1 MDIATSTI
9 SNIVT
14 AGVPHAAQEARRDS
28 MARETIPQINQNA
41 QSANNAAVS
50 QGSVQTAPV
59 NSSLFIQTD
68 VLIKAN
74 GEKVSSKKELAKTEK
89 KEDTKETKGTGGG
102 KAASSSSASD
112 VYKDAMWHEHK
123 TSFNN
128 ASVNEIAK
136 MLENIY
142 DVQVVVDPTIDQENT
157 YSGVIK
163 EKETIDSVLDL
174 LQNTLPIHYH
184 VKGSKVFITK

>member
-102 KAASSSSASD
+102 KAASSSSASGASLNQN
-112 VYKDAMWHEHK
+112 VTTASGAMNAALGGSFGSSTGASYSQDAEDK
-123 TSFNN
+123 RKKGEGYSSKAIANKYNSSRPKFNLGM
-128 ASVNEIAK
+128 SVNVSA
-136 MLENIY
+136 
-142 DVQVVVDPTIDQENT
+142 
-157 YSGVIK
+157 
-163 EKETIDSVLDL
+163 
-174 LQNTLPIHYH
+174 
-184 VKGSKVFITK
+184 

>member
-59 NSSLFIQTD
+59 NSSLFIQTN

-102 KAASSSSASD
+102 KAASSSSASGASLNQN
-112 VYKDAMWHEHK
+112 VTASGAMNAALGGSFGSSTGASYSQDAEDK
-123 TSFNN
+123 RKKGEGYSSKAIANKYNSSRPNFNLGM
-128 ASVNEIAK
+128 SVNVSA
-136 MLENIY
+136 
-142 DVQVVVDPTIDQENT
+142 
-157 YSGVIK
+157 
-163 EKETIDSVLDL
+163 
-174 LQNTLPIHYH
+174 
-184 VKGSKVFITK
+184 

>member
-102 KAASSSSASD
+102 KAASSSSASGASLNQNGTASGAMNAALGGSFGSSTGAS
-112 VYKDAMWHEHK
+112 YSQDAEDK
-123 TSFNN
+123 RKKGEGYSSKAIANKYNSSRPKFNLGM
-128 ASVNEIAK
+128 SVNVSA
-136 MLENIY
+136 
-142 DVQVVVDPTIDQENT
+142 
-157 YSGVIK
+157 
-163 EKETIDSVLDL
+163 
-174 LQNTLPIHYH
+174 
-184 VKGSKVFITK
+184 

>member
-102 KAASSSSASD
+102 KADSSSSASGASLNQN
-112 VYKDAMWHEHK
+112 VTASGAMNAALGGSFGSSTGASYSQDAEGK
-123 TSFNN
+123 RKKGESYSSKAIANKYNSSRPKFNLGM
-128 ASVNEIAK
+128 SVNVSA
-136 MLENIY
+136 
-142 DVQVVVDPTIDQENT
+142 
-157 YSGVIK
+157 
-163 EKETIDSVLDL
+163 
-174 LQNTLPIHYH
+174 
-184 VKGSKVFITK
+184 

>member
-41 QSANNAAVS
+41 QSANNVAVS

-102 KAASSSSASD
+102 KAASSSSASGASLNQN
-112 VYKDAMWHEHK
+112 VTASGAMNAALGGSFGSSTGASYSQDAEDK
-123 TSFNN
+123 RKKGEGYSSKAIANKYNSSRPNFNLGM
-128 ASVNEIAK
+128 SVNVSA
-136 MLENIY
+136 
-142 DVQVVVDPTIDQENT
+142 
-157 YSGVIK
+157 
-163 EKETIDSVLDL
+163 
-174 LQNTLPIHYH
+174 
-184 VKGSKVFITK
+184 

>member
-89 KEDTKETKGTGGG
+89 KEDTKDTKGTGGG
-102 KAASSSSASD
+102 KAASSSSASGASLNQN
-112 VYKDAMWHEHK
+112 VTASGAMNAALGG
-123 TSFNN
+123 SFGSSTGASYSQN
-128 ASVNEIAK
+128 AEDKRKKGEGYSSKAIANKYNSSRPNFNLGMSVNVSA
-136 MLENIY
+136 
-142 DVQVVVDPTIDQENT
+142 
-157 YSGVIK
+157 
-163 EKETIDSVLDL
+163 
-174 LQNTLPIHYH
+174 
-184 VKGSKVFITK
+184 

>member
-102 KAASSSSASD
+102 KAASSSSASGASLNQN
-112 VYKDAMWHEHK
+112 VTASGAMNAALGGSFGSSTGASYSQDAEDKRKKGEGYSSKAIANKYNSSSPKLNLGM
-123 TSFNN
+123 
-128 ASVNEIAK
+128 SVNVSA
-136 MLENIY
+136 
-142 DVQVVVDPTIDQENT
+142 
-157 YSGVIK
+157 
-163 EKETIDSVLDL
+163 
-174 LQNTLPIHYH
+174 
-184 VKGSKVFITK
+184 

>member
-89 KEDTKETKGTGGG
+89 KEDTKETNGTGGG
-102 KAASSSSASD
+102 KAASSSSASGASLNQN
-112 VYKDAMWHEHK
+112 VTASGAMNAALGGSFGSSTGASYSQDAEDK
-123 TSFNN
+123 RKKGEGYSSKAIANKYNSSRPNFNLGM
-128 ASVNEIAK
+128 SVNVSA
-136 MLENIY
+136 
-142 DVQVVVDPTIDQENT
+142 
-157 YSGVIK
+157 
-163 EKETIDSVLDL
+163 
-174 LQNTLPIHYH
+174 
-184 VKGSKVFITK
+184 

>member
-14 AGVPHAAQEARRDS
+14 AGVLHAAQEARRDS

-102 KAASSSSASD
+102 KAASSSSASGASLNQN
-112 VYKDAMWHEHK
+112 VTASGAMNAALGGSFGSSTGASYSQDAEDK
-123 TSFNN
+123 RKKGEGYSSKAIANKYNSSRPKFNLGM
-128 ASVNEIAK
+128 SVNVSA
-136 MLENIY
+136 
-142 DVQVVVDPTIDQENT
+142 
-157 YSGVIK
+157 
-163 EKETIDSVLDL
+163 
-174 LQNTLPIHYH
+174 
-184 VKGSKVFITK
+184 

>member
-102 KAASSSSASD
+102 KAASSSSASGASLNQN
-112 VYKDAMWHEHK
+112 VTASGAMNAALGG
-123 TSFNN
+123 SFGSSTGASYSQGAEDKRKKGEGYSSKAIANKYN
-128 ASVNEIAK
+128 SSRPKFNLGMSVNVSA
-136 MLENIY
+136 
-142 DVQVVVDPTIDQENT
+142 
-157 YSGVIK
+157 
-163 EKETIDSVLDL
+163 
-174 LQNTLPIHYH
+174 
-184 VKGSKVFITK
+184 

>member
-102 KAASSSSASD
+102 KAGSSSSASGASLNQN
-112 VYKDAMWHEHK
+112 VTASGAMNAALGGSFGSSTGASYSQDAEDK
-123 TSFNN
+123 RKKGEGYSSKAIANKYNSSRPNFNLGM
-128 ASVNEIAK
+128 SVNVSA
-136 MLENIY
+136 
-142 DVQVVVDPTIDQENT
+142 
-157 YSGVIK
+157 
-163 EKETIDSVLDL
+163 
-174 LQNTLPIHYH
+174 
-184 VKGSKVFITK
+184 

>member
-102 KAASSSSASD
+102 KAASSSSASRASLNQN
-112 VYKDAMWHEHK
+112 VTASGAMNAALGGSFGSSTGASYSQDAEDK
-123 TSFNN
+123 RKKGEGYSSKAIANKYNSSRPKFNLGM
-128 ASVNEIAK
+128 SVNVSA
-136 MLENIY
+136 
-142 DVQVVVDPTIDQENT
+142 
-157 YSGVIK
+157 
-163 EKETIDSVLDL
+163 
-174 LQNTLPIHYH
+174 
-184 VKGSKVFITK
+184 

>member
-89 KEDTKETKGTGGG
+89 KEDTKETRGTSGG
-102 KAASSSSASD
+102 KAASSSSASGASLNQN
-112 VYKDAMWHEHK
+112 VTASGAMNAALGG
-123 TSFNN
+123 SFGSSTGASYSQN
-128 ASVNEIAK
+128 AEDKRKKGEGYSSKAIANKYNSSRPKFNLGMSVNVSA
-136 MLENIY
+136 
-142 DVQVVVDPTIDQENT
+142 
-157 YSGVIK
+157 
-163 EKETIDSVLDL
+163 
-174 LQNTLPIHYH
+174 
-184 VKGSKVFITK
+184 

>member
-50 QGSVQTAPV
+50 QGSVQTAPA

-102 KAASSSSASD
+102 KAASSSSASGASLNQN
-112 VYKDAMWHEHK
+112 VTASGAMNAALGGSFGSSTGASYSQDAEDK
-123 TSFNN
+123 RKKGEGYSSKAIANKYNSSRPNFNLGM
-128 ASVNEIAK
+128 SVNVSA
-136 MLENIY
+136 
-142 DVQVVVDPTIDQENT
+142 
-157 YSGVIK
+157 
-163 EKETIDSVLDL
+163 
-174 LQNTLPIHYH
+174 
-184 VKGSKVFITK
+184 

>member
-50 QGSVQTAPV
+50 QGSVQRAPV

-102 KAASSSSASD
+102 KAASSSSASGASLNQN
-112 VYKDAMWHEHK
+112 VTASGAMNAALGGSFGSSTGASYSQDAEDK
-123 TSFNN
+123 RKKGEGYSSKAIANKYNSSKPNFNLGM
-128 ASVNEIAK
+128 SVNVSA
-136 MLENIY
+136 
-142 DVQVVVDPTIDQENT
+142 
-157 YSGVIK
+157 
-163 EKETIDSVLDL
+163 
-174 LQNTLPIHYH
+174 
-184 VKGSKVFITK
+184 

>member
-89 KEDTKETKGTGGG
+89 KEETKETKGTGGG
-102 KAASSSSASD
+102 KAASSSSASGASLNQN
-112 VYKDAMWHEHK
+112 VTASGAMNAALGGSFGSSTGASYSQDAEDK
-123 TSFNN
+123 RKKGEGYSSKAIANKYNSSRPNFNLGM
-128 ASVNEIAK
+128 SVNVSA
-136 MLENIY
+136 
-142 DVQVVVDPTIDQENT
+142 
-157 YSGVIK
+157 
-163 EKETIDSVLDL
+163 
-174 LQNTLPIHYH
+174 
-184 VKGSKVFITK
+184 

>member
-102 KAASSSSASD
+102 KAASSSSASGASLNQN
-112 VYKDAMWHEHK
+112 VTASGAMNAALGGSFGSSTGASYSQDAEDK
-123 TSFNN
+123 RKKGEGYSSKAIANEYNSSRPNFNLGM
-128 ASVNEIAK
+128 SVNVSA
-136 MLENIY
+136 
-142 DVQVVVDPTIDQENT
+142 
-157 YSGVIK
+157 
-163 EKETIDSVLDL
+163 
-174 LQNTLPIHYH
+174 
-184 VKGSKVFITK
+184 

>member
-68 VLIKAN
+68 VLI
-74 GEKVSSKKELAKTEK
+74 
-89 KEDTKETKGTGGG
+89 
-102 KAASSSSASD
+102 
-112 VYKDAMWHEHK
+112 
-123 TSFNN
+123 F
-128 ASVNEIAK
+128 
-136 MLENIY
+136 
-142 DVQVVVDPTIDQENT
+142 
-157 YSGVIK
+157 
-163 EKETIDSVLDL
+163 
-174 LQNTLPIHYH
+174 
-184 VKGSKVFITK
+184 F

>member
-68 VLIKAN
+68 VFIKAN

-102 KAASSSSASD
+102 KAASSSSASGASLNQN
-112 VYKDAMWHEHK
+112 VTASGAMNAALGGSFGSSTGASYSQDAEDK
-123 TSFNN
+123 RKKGEGYSSKAIANKYNSSKPNFNLGM
-128 ASVNEIAK
+128 SVNVSA
-136 MLENIY
+136 
-142 DVQVVVDPTIDQENT
+142 
-157 YSGVIK
+157 
-163 EKETIDSVLDL
+163 
-174 LQNTLPIHYH
+174 
-184 VKGSKVFITK
+184 

>member
-28 MARETIPQINQNA
+28 MLRETIPQINQNA

-74 GEKVSSKKELAKTEK
+74 GEKVSSKKELTKTEK
-89 KEDTKETKGTGGG
+89 KEDTKETRGTSGG
-102 KAASSSSASD
+102 KAASSSSASGASLNQN
-112 VYKDAMWHEHK
+112 VTASRAMNAALGGSFGSSTGASYSQDAEDK
-123 TSFNN
+123 RKKGEGCSSKAIANKYNSSRPKFNLGM
-128 ASVNEIAK
+128 SVNVSA
-136 MLENIY
+136 
-142 DVQVVVDPTIDQENT
+142 
-157 YSGVIK
+157 
-163 EKETIDSVLDL
+163 
-174 LQNTLPIHYH
+174 
-184 VKGSKVFITK
+184 

>member
-102 KAASSSSASD
+102 KAASSSSASGASLNQN
-112 VYKDAMWHEHK
+112 VTASGAMNAALGGSFGSSTVASYSQDAEDK
-123 TSFNN
+123 RKKGEGYSSKAIANKYNSSRPKFNLGM
-128 ASVNEIAK
+128 SVNVSA
-136 MLENIY
+136 
-142 DVQVVVDPTIDQENT
+142 
-157 YSGVIK
+157 
-163 EKETIDSVLDL
+163 
-174 LQNTLPIHYH
+174 
-184 VKGSKVFITK
+184 

>member
-41 QSANNAAVS
+41 QSANSAAVS

-74 GEKVSSKKELAKTEK
+74 GEKVSSKKEIAKTEK

-102 KAASSSSASD
+102 KAASSSSASGASLNQN
-112 VYKDAMWHEHK
+112 VTASGAMNAALGGSFGSSTGASYSQDAEDK
-123 TSFNN
+123 RKKGEGYSSKAIANKYNSSRPKFNLGM
-128 ASVNEIAK
+128 SVNVSA
-136 MLENIY
+136 
-142 DVQVVVDPTIDQENT
+142 
-157 YSGVIK
+157 
-163 EKETIDSVLDL
+163 
-174 LQNTLPIHYH
+174 
-184 VKGSKVFITK
+184 

>member
-28 MARETIPQINQNA
+28 RARETIPQINQNA

-74 GEKVSSKKELAKTEK
+74 GEKVSSKKELTKTEK
-89 KEDTKETKGTGGG
+89 KEDTKETRGTSGG
-102 KAASSSSASD
+102 KAASSSSASGASLNQN
-112 VYKDAMWHEHK
+112 VTASGAMNAALGGSFGSSTGASYSQDAEDK
-123 TSFNN
+123 RKKGEGYSSKAIANKYNSSKPNFNLGM
-128 ASVNEIAK
+128 SVNVSA
-136 MLENIY
+136 
-142 DVQVVVDPTIDQENT
+142 
-157 YSGVIK
+157 
-163 EKETIDSVLDL
+163 
-174 LQNTLPIHYH
+174 
-184 VKGSKVFITK
+184 

>member
-102 KAASSSSASD
+102 KAASSSSASGASLNQN
-112 VYKDAMWHEHK
+112 VTASGTMNAALGGSFGSSTGASYSQDAEDK
-123 TSFNN
+123 RKKGEGYSSKAIANKYNSSKPNFNLGM
-128 ASVNEIAK
+128 SVNVSA
-136 MLENIY
+136 
-142 DVQVVVDPTIDQENT
+142 
-157 YSGVIK
+157 
-163 EKETIDSVLDL
+163 
-174 LQNTLPIHYH
+174 
-184 VKGSKVFITK
+184 

>member
-74 GEKVSSKKELAKTEK
+74 GEKVSSKKELTKTEK
-89 KEDTKETKGTGGG
+89 KEDTKETKGIGGG
-102 KAASSSSASD
+102 KAASSSSASGASLNQN
-112 VYKDAMWHEHK
+112 VTASGAMNAALGGSFGSSTGASYSQDAEDK
-123 TSFNN
+123 RKKGEGYSSKAIANKYNSSRPKFNLGM
-128 ASVNEIAK
+128 SVNVSA
-136 MLENIY
+136 
-142 DVQVVVDPTIDQENT
+142 
-157 YSGVIK
+157 
-163 EKETIDSVLDL
+163 
-174 LQNTLPIHYH
+174 
-184 VKGSKVFITK
+184 

>member
-89 KEDTKETKGTGGG
+89 KEDTKETRGTSGG
-102 KAASSSSASD
+102 KAASSSSASGASLNQN
-112 VYKDAMWHEHK
+112 VTASGAMNAALGGSFGSSTGASYSQDAEDK
-123 TSFNN
+123 RKKGEGYSSKAIANKYNSSRPNFNLGM
-128 ASVNEIAK
+128 SVNVSA
-136 MLENIY
+136 
-142 DVQVVVDPTIDQENT
+142 
-157 YSGVIK
+157 
-163 EKETIDSVLDL
+163 
-174 LQNTLPIHYH
+174 
-184 VKGSKVFITK
+184 

>member
-102 KAASSSSASD
+102 KAASSSSASGASLNQN
-112 VYKDAMWHEHK
+112 VTASGAMNAALGGSFGSSTGASYSQDAEDK
-123 TSFNN
+123 RKKGEGYSSKAIANKYNSSRPNFNFGM
-128 ASVNEIAK
+128 SVNVSA
-136 MLENIY
+136 
-142 DVQVVVDPTIDQENT
+142 
-157 YSGVIK
+157 
-163 EKETIDSVLDL
+163 
-174 LQNTLPIHYH
+174 
-184 VKGSKVFITK
+184 

>member
-102 KAASSSSASD
+102 KAASSSSASGASLNQN
-112 VYKDAMWHEHK
+112 VTASGAMNAALGGSFGSSTGASYSQDAENK
-123 TSFNN
+123 RKKGEGYSSKAIANKYNNSRPKFNLGM
-128 ASVNEIAK
+128 SVNVSA
-136 MLENIY
+136 
-142 DVQVVVDPTIDQENT
+142 
-157 YSGVIK
+157 
-163 EKETIDSVLDL
+163 
-174 LQNTLPIHYH
+174 
-184 VKGSKVFITK
+184 

>member
-102 KAASSSSASD
+102 KAASSSSASGASLNQN
-112 VYKDAMWHEHK
+112 VTASGAMNAALGGSFGSSTGASYSQDAEDK
-123 TSFNN
+123 RKKGEGYSSKAIANKYNSSKPNFNLGM
-128 ASVNEIAK
+128 SVNVSA
-136 MLENIY
+136 
-142 DVQVVVDPTIDQENT
+142 
-157 YSGVIK
+157 
-163 EKETIDSVLDL
+163 
-174 LQNTLPIHYH
+174 
-184 VKGSKVFITK
+184 

>member
-74 GEKVSSKKELAKTEK
+74 GEKVSNKKELAKTEK

-102 KAASSSSASD
+102 KAASSSSASGASLNQN
-112 VYKDAMWHEHK
+112 VTASGAMNAALGGSFGSSTGASYSQDAEDK
-123 TSFNN
+123 RKKGEGYSSKAIANKYNSSRPNFNLGM
-128 ASVNEIAK
+128 SVNVSA
-136 MLENIY
+136 
-142 DVQVVVDPTIDQENT
+142 
-157 YSGVIK
+157 
-163 EKETIDSVLDL
+163 
-174 LQNTLPIHYH
+174 
-184 VKGSKVFITK
+184 

>member
-1 MDIATSTI
+1 MDSAISTI

-14 AGVPHAAQEARRDS
+14 AGVHHAAKEDRRDS

-102 KAASSSSASD
+102 KAASSSSASGASLNQN
-112 VYKDAMWHEHK
+112 VTASGAMNAALGGSFGSSTGASYSQDAEDK
-123 TSFNN
+123 RKKGEGYSSKAIANKYNSSRPNFNLGM
-128 ASVNEIAK
+128 SVNVSA
-136 MLENIY
+136 
-142 DVQVVVDPTIDQENT
+142 
-157 YSGVIK
+157 
-163 EKETIDSVLDL
+163 
-174 LQNTLPIHYH
+174 
-184 VKGSKVFITK
+184 

>member
-102 KAASSSSASD
+102 KAASSSSASGASLNQN
-112 VYKDAMWHEHK
+112 VTASGAMNAALGGYFGSSTGASYSQDAEDK
-123 TSFNN
+123 RKKGEGYSSKAIANKYNSSRPNFNLGM
-128 ASVNEIAK
+128 SVNVSA
-136 MLENIY
+136 
-142 DVQVVVDPTIDQENT
+142 
-157 YSGVIK
+157 
-163 EKETIDSVLDL
+163 
-174 LQNTLPIHYH
+174 
-184 VKGSKVFITK
+184 

>member
-1 MDIATSTI
+1 MDIETSTI

-102 KAASSSSASD
+102 KAASSSSASGASLNQN
-112 VYKDAMWHEHK
+112 VTASGAMNAALGGSFGSSTGASYSQDAEDK
-123 TSFNN
+123 RKKGEGYSSKAIANKYNSSRPKFNLGM
-128 ASVNEIAK
+128 SVNVSA
-136 MLENIY
+136 
-142 DVQVVVDPTIDQENT
+142 
-157 YSGVIK
+157 
-163 EKETIDSVLDL
+163 
-174 LQNTLPIHYH
+174 
-184 VKGSKVFITK
+184 

>member
-102 KAASSSSASD
+102 KAASSSSASGASLNQN
-112 VYKDAMWHEHK
+112 VTASGAMNAALGGSFGSSTGASYSQDAEDK
-123 TSFNN
+123 RKKGEGYSSKAIANKYNSSRPNFNLGM
-128 ASVNEIAK
+128 SVN
-136 MLENIY
+136 
-142 DVQVVVDPTIDQENT
+142 V
-157 YSGVIK
+157 S
-163 EKETIDSVLDL
+163 S
-174 LQNTLPIHYH
+174 
-184 VKGSKVFITK
+184 

>member
-74 GEKVSSKKELAKTEK
+74 GEKVNSKKEFSKTEK

-102 KAASSSSASD
+102 KAASSSSASGASLNQN
-112 VYKDAMWHEHK
+112 VTASGAMNAALGGSFGSSTGASYSQDAEDK
-123 TSFNN
+123 RKKGEGYSSKAIANKYNSSKPNFNLGM
-128 ASVNEIAK
+128 SVNVSA
-136 MLENIY
+136 
-142 DVQVVVDPTIDQENT
+142 
-157 YSGVIK
+157 
-163 EKETIDSVLDL
+163 
-174 LQNTLPIHYH
+174 
-184 VKGSKVFITK
+184 

>member
-28 MARETIPQINQNA
+28 MARETIPRINQNA

-102 KAASSSSASD
+102 KAASSSSASGASLNQN
-112 VYKDAMWHEHK
+112 VTASGAMNAALGGSFGSSTGASYSQDAEDK
-123 TSFNN
+123 RKKGEGYSSKAIANKYNSSRPNFNLGM
-128 ASVNEIAK
+128 SVNVSA
-136 MLENIY
+136 
-142 DVQVVVDPTIDQENT
+142 
-157 YSGVIK
+157 
-163 EKETIDSVLDL
+163 
-174 LQNTLPIHYH
+174 
-184 VKGSKVFITK
+184 

>member
-102 KAASSSSASD
+102 KAASSSSASGASLNQN
-112 VYKDAMWHEHK
+112 VTASGAMNAALGGPFGSSTGASYSQDAEDK
-123 TSFNN
+123 RKKGEGYSSKAIANKYNSSKPNFNLGM
-128 ASVNEIAK
+128 SVNVSA
-136 MLENIY
+136 
-142 DVQVVVDPTIDQENT
+142 
-157 YSGVIK
+157 
-163 EKETIDSVLDL
+163 
-174 LQNTLPIHYH
+174 
-184 VKGSKVFITK
+184 

>member
-28 MARETIPQINQNA
+28 MLRETIPQINQNA

-102 KAASSSSASD
+102 KAASSSSASGASLNQN
-112 VYKDAMWHEHK
+112 VTASGAMNAALGGSFGSSTGASYSQDAEDK
-123 TSFNN
+123 RKKGEGYSSKAIANKYNSSRPNFNLGM
-128 ASVNEIAK
+128 SVNVSA
-136 MLENIY
+136 
-142 DVQVVVDPTIDQENT
+142 
-157 YSGVIK
+157 
-163 EKETIDSVLDL
+163 
-174 LQNTLPIHYH
+174 
-184 VKGSKVFITK
+184 

>member
-28 MARETIPQINQNA
+28 MARETIPQINQNS

-102 KAASSSSASD
+102 KAASSSSASGASLNQN
-112 VYKDAMWHEHK
+112 VTASGAMNAALGGSFGSSTGASYSQDAEDK
-123 TSFNN
+123 RKKGEGYSSKAIANKYNSSRPNFNLGM
-128 ASVNEIAK
+128 SVNVSA
-136 MLENIY
+136 
-142 DVQVVVDPTIDQENT
+142 
-157 YSGVIK
+157 
-163 EKETIDSVLDL
+163 
-174 LQNTLPIHYH
+174 
-184 VKGSKVFITK
+184 